1 MKLKNIKK
9 SDVFW
14 RKLPK
19 NRKKDQNRCFGSFL
33 HFYEKIFI
41 FLEKKIKMI

>member
-19 NRKKDQNRCFGSFL
+19 NRKKT
-33 HFYEKIFI
+33 KIAVLALFCIFMKKKFI